1 MKINEVD
8 PRNYDSDI
16 DYYDAVNRAGRKAYR
31 DPDSYE
37 KPEPYDAEDD
47 IAQQRQAAAAKFRQK
62 RETQWETKQEGTAPN
77 GQKYN
82 SRYIINAADKSTADM
97 EEHSFTDYHWGAK
110 KLVDKEY
117 GKDGDRVVLTL
128 YMVDN
133 HKYGLWRPWKDS
145 PVYKEG
151 VAEGYMY
158 GDEEVSW
165 EKGGRR
171 APTGAFRNPTA
182 KKSQPYNDTT
192 WAKNLSKEK
201 LDALAG
207 PRYKKDKEQDVSE
220 GGFKNKTAVF
230 SGYSNYM
237 NSRAPNVFKHY
248 GIKVLNKEYFEDE
261 DIVEFTVISDGDS
274 LDKARAH
281 LERSDQFGGMIRKQG
296 VAEGQETVV
305 SVVVGKLYDVIDHAE
320 DIIKNADYDRQVQY
334 ATVLRDRATKAL
346 NMIKQGGNTPEAA
359 LDAFAYMQSGEQGVA
374 EGFKNTYKVGD
385 RVDSP
390 LGTGVIVAVSPHIST
405 DGRVKVKLDDPSR
418 AGEDGKHKD
427 TFVLDTTQLKHIADE
442 KANPYAIGM
451 SQAMKSTGDKP
462 PLKKSTINK
471 AHEIARAIKKG
482 E

>member
-82 SRYIINAADKSTADM
+82 SRYIINAVDKSTADM

-151 VAEGYMY
+151 VAEGLNEMDKSAPQPGRDGKVSHSTY
-158 GDEEVSW
+158 GSRDKKGSDYFKGKEALGKPITKKQI
-165 EKGGRR
+165 EK
-171 APTGAFRNPTA
+171 
-182 KKSQPYNDTT
+182 
-192 WAKNLSKEK
+192 
-201 LDALAG
+201 DAL
-207 PRYKKDKEQDVSE
+207 
-220 GGFKNKTAVF
+220 
-230 SGYSNYM
+230 
-237 NSRAPNVFKHY
+237 
-248 GIKVLNKEYFEDE
+248 
-261 DIVEFTVISDGDS
+261 DI
-274 LDKARAH
+274 LK
-281 LERSDQFGGMIRKQG
+281 KQG
-296 VAEGQETVV
+296 VAEGESPESEIERLKLRQNAEHGSASLKRQAETQARIRELE
-305 SVVVGKLYDVIDHAE
+305 KQ
-320 DIIKNADYDRQVQY
+320 IKD
-334 ATVLRDRATKAL
+334 K
-346 NMIKQGGNTPEAA
+346 K
-359 LDAFAYMQSGEQGVA
+359 GVA
-374 EGFKNTYKVGD
+374 EGFKNTYSVGD
-385 RVDSP
+385 RIDSP
-390 LGTGVIVAVSPHIST
+390 LGTGVIVAVSPHVST

-418 AGEDGKHKD
+418 AGEDGKYKD

-451 SQAMKSTGDKP
+451 AQAMKSTGDKP

-471 AHEIARAIKKG
+471 AHEIARAIKKD
-482 E
+482 EK